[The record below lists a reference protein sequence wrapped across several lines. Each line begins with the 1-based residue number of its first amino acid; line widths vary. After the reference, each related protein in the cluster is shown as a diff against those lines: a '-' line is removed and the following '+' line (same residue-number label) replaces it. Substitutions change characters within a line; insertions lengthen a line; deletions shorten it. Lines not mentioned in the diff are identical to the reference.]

1 VTNNQEDSNKRRF
14 WRQRF
19 RITIQEESTFHERG
33 AYFLSGRRIIIVAL
47 SLVLSVAIISYLAV
61 AHTPLTEHIVPG
73 FVANQYRE
81 DAAIARLEAD
91 SALILL
97 SVQEKYLNSIKSIL
111 RGEVLVDS
119 VIKAGSGFSNSL
131 IGVGDLPMAS
141 SEDLVLRGRVEDED
155 RFALR
160 RSGPDVA
167 RGVGFDFQP
176 VGGAVSDG
184 FDLSHGHF
192 GVDIEAAEG
201 VLIHAVD
208 DGTVL
213 ISDYTVEHGYVIVIQ
228 HRNNRLS
235 VYKHN
240 ASLLKEVGSL
250 VQMGDV
256 IASVGNSGT
265 QTTGPHLHFEWWVN
279 GQPID
284 PAPWLRLGS

>member
-33 AYFLSGRRIIIVAL
+33 AYFLSGRRIIIIAL
-47 SLVLSVAIISYLAV
+47 SLIFSVVMVSYLAV
-61 AHTPLTEHIVPG
+61 AHTPLTEHLVPG

-119 VIKAGSGFSNSL
+119 VVKAGSGFSNN
-131 IGVGDLPMAS
+131 IVGVGDLPMAS

>member
-1 VTNNQEDSNKRRF
+1 VTNNQEDNNKRRF

-19 RITIQEESTFHERG
+19 RITIQEESTFQERG
-33 AYFLSGRRIIIVAL
+33 AYFLSGRRIIIIAL
-47 SLVLSVAIISYLAV
+47 GLVFSVVIVSYLAV

-119 VIKAGSGFSNSL
+119 VVKAGVSFSNNI

-141 SEDLVLRGRVEDED
+141 SEDLELRGRVEDED

-167 RGVGFDFQP
+167 RAVGFDFQP

-201 VLIHAVD
+201 VLVHAVD

>member
-1 VTNNQEDSNKRRF
+1 MTNNQEDSNKRRF

-201 VLIHAVD
+201 DLIHAVD

>member
-1 VTNNQEDSNKRRF
+1 MTNNQEDNNKRRF

-19 RITIQEESTFHERG
+19 RITIQEESTFQERG
-33 AYFLSGRRIIIVAL
+33 AYFLSGRRIIIIAL
-47 SLVLSVAIISYLAV
+47 GLVFSVVIVSYLAV

-119 VIKAGSGFSNSL
+119 VVKAGVSFSNNI

-141 SEDLVLRGRVEDED
+141 SEDLELRGRVEDED

-167 RGVGFDFQP
+167 RAVGFDFQP

-279 GQPID
+279 GQPTD

>member
-33 AYFLSGRRIIIVAL
+33 AYFLSGRRIIIIAL
-47 SLVLSVAIISYLAV
+47 SLIFSVVIVSYLAV

-119 VIKAGSGFSNSL
+119 VVKAVSGFSNSI
-131 IGVGDLPMAS
+131 IGVEDLPMAS
-141 SEDLVLRGRVEDED
+141 SEDLALRGRVEDED

-167 RGVGFDFQP
+167 RAVGFDFQP

>member
-1 VTNNQEDSNKRRF
+1 MTNNQEDNNKRRF

-19 RITIQEESTFHERG
+19 RITIQEESTFQERG
-33 AYFLSGRRIIIVAL
+33 AYFLSGRRIIIIAL
-47 SLVLSVAIISYLAV
+47 SLVLSVVIISYLAI

>member
-1 VTNNQEDSNKRRF
+1 MV
-14 WRQRF
+14 
-19 RITIQEESTFHERG
+19 
-33 AYFLSGRRIIIVAL
+33 IV
-47 SLVLSVAIISYLAV
+47 SYLAV

-119 VIKAGSGFSNSL
+119 VVKAVSGFSNSI
-131 IGVGDLPMAS
+131 IGVEDLPMAS
-141 SEDLVLRGRVEDED
+141 SEDLALRGRVEDED

-167 RGVGFDFQP
+167 RAVGFDFQP

>member
-1 VTNNQEDSNKRRF
+1 MTNNQEDSNKRRF

-33 AYFLSGRRIIIVAL
+33 AYFLSGRRIIIIAL
-47 SLVLSVAIISYLAV
+47 SLIFSVVMVSYLAV
-61 AHTPLTEHIVPG
+61 AHTPLTEHLVPG

-97 SVQEKYLNSIKSIL
+97 SVQDKYLNSIKSIL

-119 VIKAGSGFSNSL
+119 VVKAGSGFSNN
-131 IGVGDLPMAS
+131 IVGVGDLPMAS